1 MTSTRAFNYYSSIA
15 RDCWTGTRPCV
26 RRAARRA
33 VSAARIPSATAN
45 RTVTIA
51 PGTESVVDTHRHAG
65 MSAARRALDPVAR
78 EAKRL
83 GFVARSAFKL
93 LEVDAKFGVLSRL
106 PRDGARVLD
115 LGCAPGA
122 WMQVVHKVA
131 NRSTR
136 VVGIDLTAV
145 DVEGLRGVDSAR
157 ARTLERDIREVSVDD
172 VGGVHSFDVVL
183 SDMMA
188 STTGIASV
196 DATASLDLAE
206 CAFALSLGDNARE
219 GALKLDGSLVVKI
232 FEGGGSVEEL
242 TAASKGRFEKVSFFK
257 PKATRSE
264 SKEIYLVCRKR
275 RT

>member
-1 MTSTRAFNYYSSIA
+1 MNRTRLH
-15 RDCWTGTRPCV
+15 C
-26 RRAARRA
+26 RAAATPGRA
-33 VSAARIPSATAN
+33 
-45 RTVTIA
+45 
-51 PGTESVVDTHRHAG
+51 E

-83 GFVARSAFKL
+83 GFVARSALKL
-93 LEVDAKFGVLSRL
+93 LEVDAKFGVLARL

-131 NRSTR
+131 HRSTR
-136 VVGIDLTAV
+136 VVGVDLTAV
-145 DVEGLRGVDSAR
+145 DVEGLRYVDAAR
-157 ARTLERDIREVSVDD
+157 ARTLTRDIRETNVGDI
-172 VGGVHSFDVVL
+172 GGVHSFDVVL

-196 DATASLDLAE
+196 DAAVSLDLAE
-206 CAFALSLGDNARE
+206 CAFGMALGDGADE
-219 GALKLDGSLVVKI
+219 GALKRDGSLVVKI
-232 FEGGGSVEEL
+232 LEGGGSVEEL
-242 TAASKGRFEKVSFFK
+242 TAASKARFEKVSWFK

-275 RT
+275 KT